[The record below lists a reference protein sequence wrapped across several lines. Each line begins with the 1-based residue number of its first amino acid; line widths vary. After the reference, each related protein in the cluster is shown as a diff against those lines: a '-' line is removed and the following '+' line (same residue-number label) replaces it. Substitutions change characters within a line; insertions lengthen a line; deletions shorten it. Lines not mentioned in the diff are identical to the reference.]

1 MSSTITETE
10 TNNNLKNINNNDN
23 NNCANIKDDCTIE
36 EYFANKSVF
45 LTGGTGFLGTVIIEA
60 LLSSSPNIG
69 KIYILVRGKYGSDPN
84 VRMKRLLSKQ
94 VRLFLHY
101 Y

>member
-1 MSSTITETE
+1 MSSTVTETLLE
-10 TNNNLKNINNNDN
+10 SNNNNSYNDTKHIVSCSN
-23 NNCANIKDDCTIE
+23 TKIDCTIE
-36 EYFANKSVF
+36 EYFAQKNIF

-94 VRLFLHY
+94 VR
-101 Y
+101 